1 MKNKN
6 SKAFTLAE
14 VLITLG
20 IIGIVAALTIP
31 SLMTHFKKIRTVAQ
45 LKESY
50 SIMQQAIKLSQED
63 NGDTD
68 SWDTNLDGHEFFQK
82 YFANY
87 LKWQHEYTLSE
98 INSIA
103 PHYFLHGGAY
113 TGGFYNRGSSHFVLI
128 NGSLIS
134 IKKDETFGDIM
145 VVIDTNGISKPNR
158 MGIDS
163 FMFIFTPEYGLR
175 PWGDKGTMQTEAFG
189 TYNRNKILSTSHY
202 ASCNKSKEGKWCTA
216 LIIQDGWKISN
227 DYPWK

>member
-1 MKNKN
+1 MKRKN
-6 SKAFTLAE
+6 ILAFTLAE

-31 SLMTHFKKIRTVAQ
+31 SLMTHFQKIRTVTQ

-68 SWDTNLDGHEFFQK
+68 GWETNLDGHEFFQK

-103 PHYFLHGGAY
+103 PHYFLNGRPY
-113 TGGFYNRGSSHFVLI
+113 TGGFYSNESSHFVLI
-128 NGSLIS
+128 NGSS
-134 IKKDETFGDIM
+134 IAIKNDGELM

-163 FMFIFTPEYGLR
+163 FMFVFSPEYGLQ
-175 PWGDKGTMQTEAFG
+175 PWGGKGTSTMESFG
-189 TYNRNKILSTSHY
+189 TYNRNTILSNSHY
-202 ASCNKSKEGKWCTA
+202 ASCNKSNEGKWCTA
-216 LIIQDGWKISN
+216 LIIQDGWKISD